1 MDRKQLRAL
10 VAVAEHRSFSG
21 AARSLDT
28 VQSNISAHI
37 ARLERE
43 LGVTLIDR
51 ATTEP
56 TDEGRTVLERARRIE
71 AEFEALD
78 SDVASLRDVVS
89 GQVRLG
95 LIGTTAR
102 WLVPPLRVSCS
113 VAMPAT
119 LPLAWCSRAAN
130 TCQHGATGRS
140 GWKTAEGLAGGA
152 SPSAFAPLDRGGLT
166 RRRWLERDRGD
177 VHTLGVVL

>member
-43 LGVTLIDR
+43 LGLTLIDR

-56 TDEGRTVLERARRIE
+56 THEGRAVLERARRIE

-78 SDVASLRDVVS
+78 SDVAPSASAIPRCRWWS
-89 GQVRLG
+89 STRQP
-95 LIGTTAR
+95 AR
-102 WLVPPLRVSCS
+102 SCS
-113 VAMPAT
+113 TCCPA
-119 LPLAWCSRAAN
+119 
-130 TCQHGATGRS
+130 RS
-140 GWKTAEGLAGGA
+140 T
-152 SPSAFAPLDRGGLT
+152 SPC
-166 RRRWLERDRGD
+166 
-177 VHTLGVVL
+177 

>member
-10 VAVAEHRSFSG
+10 TAVAEHHSFSG
-21 AARSLDT
+21 AARALDT

-43 LGVTLIDR
+43 LGLTLIDR

-56 TDEGRTVLERARRIE
+56 THEGRAVLERARRIE

-78 SDVASLRDVVS
+78 SDVASLRDVIS
-89 GQVRLG
+89 GQVRVG

-102 WLVPPLRVSCS
+102 
-113 VAMPAT
+113 
-119 LPLAWCSRAAN
+119 
-130 TCQHGATGRS
+130 
-140 GWKTAEGLAGGA
+140 
-152 SPSAFAPLDRGGLT
+152 
-166 RRRWLERDRGD
+166 
-177 VHTLGVVL
+177 